1 MKVFYSDTYTV
12 RLPEGHRFP
21 MSKYELLRQAVESVG
36 CRLEITR
43 QKKRS
48 IMACRAAVTSDR
60 RFQSLDEARSILMR
74 DSNKLVQL
82 AVVSSPKITESEIL
96 AIASSRQVNDDVLKE
111 IGMNKDWL
119 RNYQVRLA
127 LVNNPKTP
135 LSIAMAQITYLN
147 QRDLALLAKS
157 KGVPRPIVT
166 AAEGRLRVVKR

>member
-1 MKVFYSDTYTV
+1 MENNGSDASIRSLYQKIQT
-12 RLPEGHRFP
+12 
-21 MSKYELLRQAVESVG
+21 MSVSEK
-36 CRLEITR
+36 
-43 QKKRS
+43 
-48 IMACRAAVTSDR
+48 
-60 RFQSLDEARSILMR
+60 LDLARKAPKEARSILIR

-96 AIASSRQVNDDVLKE
+96 AIASSRQVNDDVLKK

>member
-1 MKVFYSDTYTV
+1 MENNGSDAAIRSLYQKIQT
-12 RLPEGHRFP
+12 
-21 MSKYELLRQAVESVG
+21 MSVSEK
-36 CRLEITR
+36 
-43 QKKRS
+43 
-48 IMACRAAVTSDR
+48 
-60 RFQSLDEARSILMR
+60 LDLARKAPKEARSILIR